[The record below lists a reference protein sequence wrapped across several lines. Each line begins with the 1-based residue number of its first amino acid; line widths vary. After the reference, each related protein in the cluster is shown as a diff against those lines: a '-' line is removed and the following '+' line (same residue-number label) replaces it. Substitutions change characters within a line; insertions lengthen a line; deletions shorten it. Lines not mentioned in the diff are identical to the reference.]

1 MTAHPRSA
9 RTSLSPHHPITHHP
23 SPSLHGYLVI
33 DKPAGWTSFDVVA
46 RARRL
51 LGEKGIGHAGTLDP
65 AATGVLPLAVGM
77 ATRTLEF
84 LNDASKTYLAEV
96 TFGVETDSH
105 DVDGHVTHTTDA
117 SALTAGAIETALER
131 WRGPG
136 EQIPPMH
143 AAIKVG
149 GQKLYDLA
157 RRGEEIPRAPRPVT
171 FHVLE
176 MLEWHPPAATLL
188 VDCSKGTYI
197 RSLAR
202 DLGAA
207 LGTGAYLSNLVRLRS
222 GPFHLCQAI
231 TMDELTRIELPWVW
245 PWVAAH
251 PDIPVQD
258 WPALV
263 LDADDAR
270 RWRQGSTIPA
280 ERGTSGPIRA
290 YDVAGEWL
298 GAGHAAPDG
307 AGWRPRKVVPP
318 SSSPLPPPSEA
329 PPALPPRER
338 IVTIGTFDGVHR
350 GHRRLLDQAV
360 QRAKELGLPITGVTF
375 EPVPA
380 AVLRP
385 EAFSG
390 RISTPEEKMEQLAE
404 AGLDEIV
411 VVPFT
416 LELSRWS
423 PEEFMAWLQEKT
435 GLRELWVGEEFAL
448 GKDRAGTVERL
459 AEIAAALG
467 FRVVAVPRLTNGEE
481 VVSSSRVRAAVMSGD
496 VAPAR
501 RLLGRPFRVKGEVVH
516 GQHLGRAI
524 GFPTANVVPPAGL
537 APLADGIYAA
547 WGWLPGDET
556 PRPAVAY
563 IGSRPTVDDGERMVE
578 THLLD
583 FDGDLYGQTLATDF
597 LERIRPDARFASLEE
612 LIAQMQIDKARAV
625 LAHEHLSLPLGITPS
640 ITG

>member
-1 MTAHPRSA
+1 M
-9 RTSLSPHHPITHHP
+9 
-23 SPSLHGYLVI
+23 I

-51 LGEKGIGHAGTLDP
+51 LGQKHIGHAGTLDP

-77 ATRTLEF
+77 ATKTLEF
-84 LNDASKTYLAEV
+84 LDDASKTYLAEV

-105 DVDGHVTHTTDA
+105 DSEGRVTRTAD
-117 SALTAGAIETALER
+117 TAGLTVDAIEATLATF
-131 WRGPG
+131 RGAR

-171 FHVLE
+171 FHCLE
-176 MLEWHPPAATLL
+176 MLEWDLPTATLTLL

-197 RSLAR
+197 RALAR
-202 DLGAA
+202 DLGEA
-207 LGTGAYLSNLVRLRS
+207 LGTGAYLSDLVRMRA
-222 GPFHLCQAI
+222 GPFHLCQAF
-231 TMDELTRIELPWVW
+231 TMDELSRIELPWAW
-245 PWVAAH
+245 PWVALH
-251 PDIPVQD
+251 PDVPVQE
-258 WPALV
+258 WPALI
-263 LDADDAR
+263 LDQDAAR
-270 RWRQGSTIPA
+270 RWRQGSTIPDGHGA
-280 ERGTSGPIRA
+280 AGPVRA
-290 YDVAGEWL
+290 YDDAGEWL
-298 GAGHAAPDG
+298 GTGEAALDG
-307 AGWRPRKVVPP
+307 SGWRPRKVVNEGGEGGAATPLERSDPP
-318 SSSPLPPPSEA
+318 S
-329 PPALPPRER
+329 PAER

-350 GHRRLLDQAV
+350 GHRRLLDRAV
-360 QRAKELGLPITGVTF
+360 QRGQELDLPVTGVTF

-390 RISTPEEKMEQLAE
+390 RISTAEEKLERLAE

-423 PEEFMAWLQEKT
+423 PDDFMTWLREKT
-435 GLRELWVGEEFAL
+435 NLRELWVGEEFAL

-459 AEIAAALG
+459 TEIGAGLG
-467 FRVVAVPRLTNGEE
+467 FRVVAVPRLTNGQE
-481 VVSSSRVRAAVMSGD
+481 VVSSSRVRAAVMNGD
-496 VAPAR
+496 VATAR
-501 RLLGRPFRVKGEVVH
+501 RLLGRPFRVEGEVVH

-524 GFPTANVVPPAGL
+524 GFPTANVAPPAGL

-547 WGWLPGDET
+547 WGWLSGDMT

-597 LERIRPDARFASLEE
+597 LERIRPDARFDSIEH
-612 LIAQMQIDKARAV
+612 LIAQMQIDKAQARDV
-625 LAHEHLSLPLGITPS
+625 LAGVLGC
-640 ITG
+640 